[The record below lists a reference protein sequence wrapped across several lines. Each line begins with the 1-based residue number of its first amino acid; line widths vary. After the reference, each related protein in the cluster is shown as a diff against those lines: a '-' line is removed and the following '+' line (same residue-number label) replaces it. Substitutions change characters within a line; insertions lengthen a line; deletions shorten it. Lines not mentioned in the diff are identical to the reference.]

1 MRMKNQDERSP
12 QMAETDTVNLDE
24 PGDGDSLRLT
34 ATPFSIPSLLFP
46 LPHTGSA
53 IQTWTQQVIS
63 SLLSRQLA
71 QVWVAAA
78 VSCAANS
85 VAVENDSLTP
95 DGRLALLLL
104 LASGKLG
111 SIAGLP
117 GGLPHASVGR
127 TNLFP
132 PLFGEGLEGEQ
143 S

>member
-1 MRMKNQDERSP
+1 MKNQDERSP
-12 QMAETDTVNLDE
+12 QMAETDTVNFDE

-34 ATPFSIPSLLFP
+34 APPFSIPFLLFP
-46 LPHTGSA
+46 LPHTGSV

-85 VAVENDSLTP
+85 VAVEIDSLTP

-104 LASGKLG
+104 LASGKIG

-127 TNLFP
+127 PNLLS
-132 PLFGEGLEGEQ
+132 PLFGEGLEGEK